1 MQKTYFAVAA
11 GSIIAAAVT
20 VFVAVHLLA
29 SGGKQTEAS
38 SVSRSAHMVG
48 YPSPPM
54 KAAIPA
60 GIDLYSLDDL
70 SVDTGPF
77 VIGNVPSA
85 LRGTEQARRYATESV
100 EAVSGELAVAYQA
113 GEKGAD
119 R

>member
-11 GSIIAAAVT
+11 GSILAAAVT
-20 VFVAVHLLA
+20 VFVVVHLLA
-29 SGGKQTEAS
+29 SGGKQTETL

-48 YPSPPM
+48 YPMPPI

-77 VIGNVPSA
+77 IIGNLPPA
-85 LRGTEQARRYATESV
+85 LRGAEQARRYSMDSV
-100 EAVSGELAVAYQA
+100 ETVSGEPAVAYRA